1 MKTLLLDGDIVAYK
15 AAFAAERSIQWDEAD
30 EGSWT
35 LTADLADAKRHASEL
50 ISELQDQVSATS
62 VVIAL
67 THSENWRK
75 VLYPAYK
82 AQRKNVR
89 KPVLLKAMRQFFV
102 EAYETF
108 ERPTLEADDV
118 LGILATG
125 RIVNGP
131 KIIASIDKDLLQIPG
146 QHLNIDKRTVTVISE
161 RDGTLRHLLQTLTGD
176 AVDNYPGLP
185 GCGEVRAGRLLDNA
199 DRMCA
204 EANAGRPATVTEYWP
219 VIVEAYIKKGLTADD
234 ALTQARIARI
244 CRATDYDFTSKS
256 VRLWNPPGA

>member
-1 MKTLLLDGDIVAYK
+1 MKTLLVDGDIIAYK
-15 AAFAAERSIQWDEAD
+15 AAFAAEKAIQWDEAD

-75 VLYPAYK
+75 ALYPAYK
-82 AQRKNVR
+82 APRKNVR
-89 KPVLLKAMRQFFV
+89 KPVLLKAMRQFFL

-125 RIVNGP
+125 RIINGP

-146 QHLNIDKRTVTVISE
+146 QHLNIDSKKVSVVTE
-161 RDGTLRHLLQTLTGD
+161 AQGDYQHFTQMLTGD
-176 AVDNYPGLP
+176 MVDNYPGLP
-185 GCGEVRAGRLLDNA
+185 GCGPKTAAGLLGCITA
-199 DRMCA
+199 VSPQA
-204 EANAGRPATVTEYWP
+204 LLFGFWATV
-219 VIVEAYIKKGLTADD
+219 VHAYETKGLTVYD
-234 ALTQARIARI
+234 ALVQARIARI
-244 CRATDYDFTSKS
+244 CRACDYDFPNKA
-256 VRLWNPPGA
+256 VKLWNPPGV